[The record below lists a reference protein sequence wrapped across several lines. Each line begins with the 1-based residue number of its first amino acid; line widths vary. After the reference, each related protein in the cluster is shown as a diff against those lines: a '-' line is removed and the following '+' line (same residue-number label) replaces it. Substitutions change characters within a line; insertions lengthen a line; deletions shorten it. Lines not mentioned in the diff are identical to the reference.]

1 MQVFYNLFVFVTIY
15 LCVTIKNIYNIIMKE
30 VFVIGIDN
38 IQIGKRLYI
47 ERKRREMSMK
57 EVASLV
63 NLHESSVQRYEA
75 GLVKKISID
84 KLKEF
89 AKVLNLDIDY
99 LIGAGKNDIVTSTSE
114 DIHSFAVE
122 LIKGIQAN
130 EKKSILDDD
139 GNVPQYLIDLII
151 SAIKMDEQQKKITN
165 P

>member
-99 LIGAGKNDIVTSTSE
+99 LIGAGKNDIVTNTSE
-114 DIHSFAVE
+114 DIHSFAVD

>member
-1 MQVFYNLFVFVTIY
+1 
-15 LCVTIKNIYNIIMKE
+15 MKE

>member
-1 MQVFYNLFVFVTIY
+1 
-15 LCVTIKNIYNIIMKE
+15 MKE

-89 AKVLNLDIDY
+89 AKVLDLDIDY